1 MNLSLKHFRAIKLHS
16 QGAFTLVEIAICL
29 GIIGIALVAIIG
41 ILPLGMHSQRD
52 SREETI
58 VGQDASVLFEAV
70 RSGSRGNDDLTNY
83 VYAIVNSW
91 YSTNATSGAVH
102 TGITGYTNYLTE
114 KIGFNKNKFPG
125 AVWYNLLTN
134 GENIVGLMS
143 TPQLI
148 STNGSQISDLR
159 YGGISNHVAAYV
171 SALSGVA
178 GVLPAQDNEIL
189 RADAF
194 SYRIYCVNATVAMDT
209 NVANLNYNRNLN
221 QNLHELRTTFFW
233 PLLPTGNTGKGK
245 QTFRATIGGQLV
257 STNSNGLDLY
267 FYQAQNYTNAP

>member
-1 MNLSLKHFRAIKLHS
+1 MSDSGVVSRICGGLLRCRWRRCDGVSPVRLSTRTASPIS
-16 QGAFTLVEIAICL
+16 ATGAPRL
-29 GIIGIALVAIIG
+29 
-41 ILPLGMHSQRD
+41 
-52 SREETI
+52 
-58 VGQDASVLFEAV
+58 
-70 RSGSRGNDDLTNY
+70 RS
-83 VYAIVNSW
+83 
-91 YSTNATSGAVH
+91 
-102 TGITGYTNYLTE
+102 
-114 KIGFNKNKFPG
+114 
-125 AVWYNLLTN
+125 
-134 GENIVGLMS
+134 
-143 TPQLI
+143 I
-148 STNGSQISDLR
+148 S
-159 YGGISNHVAAYV
+159 YV